1 MGAAAVPLILEILS
15 LAPQIAD
22 AGINI
27 AGIVSKTRDVLDANA
42 APGDAQWD
50 DLDAKVKS
58 LQARL
63 AAGP

>member
-1 MGAAAVPLILEILS
+1 MGAAIPLILEILS
-15 LAPQIAD
+15 LAPQIMQ
-22 AGINI
+22 AGIDISNI
-27 AGIVSKTRDVLDANA
+27 ISKTRDVLDANA
-42 APGDAQWD
+42 APGDAEWD